1 MTENL
6 LAALRDVI
14 LTQADF
20 HSSNAVLM
28 DECAKGAITPVTVK
42 CLKQCAA
49 ASRKNAANLRE
60 VLAMTE
66 PKAEAAQQ

>member
-6 LAALRDVI
+6 LSALRDVI

-28 DECAKGAITPVTVK
+28 DECAKSAITPVTVK
-42 CLKQCAA
+42 TLKACAA
-49 ASRKNAANLRE
+49 ASRKNADNLRA

-66 PKAEAAQQ
+66 PKVGAS